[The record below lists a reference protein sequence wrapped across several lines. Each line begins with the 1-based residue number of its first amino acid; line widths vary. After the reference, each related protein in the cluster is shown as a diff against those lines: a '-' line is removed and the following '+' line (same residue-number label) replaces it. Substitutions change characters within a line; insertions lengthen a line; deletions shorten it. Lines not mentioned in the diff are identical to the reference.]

1 MRSTIATVCRKEIF
15 ETLRDRRTII
25 SLLTGLL
32 LGPLLFAVLINVVVS
47 QNLSSLEQPL
57 DIAIVGAERAPNLL
71 EFLNA
76 RGIHNVA
83 DHGLHDVD
91 AGAAAVR
98 SGARD
103 VVLVIDERF
112 DTDFGTEQAARVTLI
127 FDRSK
132 TRAATRA
139 ERVRGAVAGYG
150 QQVGSLRLLANG
162 ADPRLLRPLLVDD
175 YDVSTPAGRSTLMLG
190 VLTYFLLFAML
201 SGGLHLAIDTTA
213 GERERK
219 SLEPLLAVPVRRS
232 SLLLGKML
240 ATTFYMLLS
249 LALSLTAFVVA
260 LRHMPLDQLGMSS
273 SFGFGTAALA
283 FLVLCPFAPLGAA
296 LMTAVASFSKTYRE
310 AQTYLT
316 FVLLLP
322 TLPVM
327 FATMLNVEA
336 KPSLMW
342 IPSMSQHLLVTTLIK
357 GEPLD
362 ALLVSLSVGSSLVL
376 GAIVAW
382 LAIRLFE
389 REAIL
394 G

>member
-1 MRSTIATVCRKEIF
+1 
-15 ETLRDRRTII
+15 
-25 SLLTGLL
+25 
-32 LGPLLFAVLINVVVS
+32 
-47 QNLSSLEQPL
+47 
-57 DIAIVGAERAPNLL
+57 
-71 EFLNA
+71 
-76 RGIHNVA
+76 
-83 DHGLHDVD
+83 
-91 AGAAAVR
+91 
-98 SGARD
+98 
-103 VVLVIDERF
+103 
-112 DTDFGTEQAARVTLI
+112 
-127 FDRSK
+127 
-132 TRAATRA
+132 
-139 ERVRGAVAGYG
+139 VAGYG